1 MAVEAGDP
9 TADPAA
15 GSVVGS
21 VRGKIRSLSL
31 QAVFVD
37 SHEVACLPVAET

>member
-15 GSVVGS
+15 GSVLGRVH
-21 VRGKIRSLSL
+21 GKIRSRLSGQYL
-31 QAVFVD
+31 WIAMK
-37 SHEVACLPVAET
+37 LPVCQ